1 MNFWD
6 EKNGPFNNRRHTK
19 VSMGGLHVIRK
30 INGQKLKKIICFY
43 QMSWKWKSA
52 SVKIYECWAFEHL
65 RKG

>member
-52 SVKIYECWAFEHL
+52 SVKI
-65 RKG
+65 